1 MLMNTQ
7 YLAAPTAEK
16 SLDRTAEALSSFDW
30 ESLIT
35 TDRPAA
41 PATDSDQDRVVLKRG
56 PSMMVSV
63 PRLPLPED
71 DRAAAPAQ
79 ASPSAWPSPRASW
92 RRSPASTTSTT
103 CSSACSA
110 APARSSPKP
119 LPISRETAGRS
130 TKPRPDTNH
139 KPRSSVLHQ

>member
-16 SLDRTAEALSSFDW
+16 SLDRTAKALSSFDW

-56 PSMMVSV
+56 PSMMVLFRGCPCPKTIEPLRRAGV
-63 PRLPLPED
+63 AIGLALAPRELAKVTGLNDFNYVFVRVQRRTRSILAEAVAD
-71 DRAAAPAQ
+71 LEGNSWSIDETPA
-79 ASPSAWPSPRASW
+79 
-92 RRSPASTTSTT
+92 
-103 CSSACSA
+103 
-110 APARSSPKP
+110 
-119 LPISRETAGRS
+119 
-130 TKPRPDTNH
+130 
-139 KPRSSVLHQ
+139 